1 MQAAGV
7 LNNLTCELIPVVV
20 ASIHSGGTPTE
31 VMSEVEGRREALE
44 PVTSAIQEFL
54 QGSVV
59 GMLLQGEAAVGKT
72 LALWRVVRAC
82 IRRWAVFLEDVREGT
97 GALPTFVVDVCR
109 LQASELHGLVP
120 NILRVRP
127 SL

>member
-1 MQAAGV
+1 M
-7 LNNLTCELIPVVV
+7 V

-44 PVTSAIQEFL
+44 PVTSATQEFL
-54 QGSVV
+54 QGGEV

-82 IRRWAVFLEDVREGT
+82 IRQWAVFLEDVREGT
-97 GALPTFVVDVCR
+97 GALPTFAPWTPMVVDVCR